1 MALSGG
7 ELIYVVLRGEE
18 GEACPVCG
26 WVVELADDEVIVGT
40 AVTPATARIPGS
52 VEGAS
57 GSEKLRFIKI
67 PRASVTTSQP
77 QTWKGNHP
85 HELPSWV
92 SSRACWR
99 AAGAKDLESSEA
111 DAQPAAAGK
120 KSSKKGLSQELR
132 DLSHLFG
139 DGDDSESDEDDEIGQ
154 ATQAAASSS
163 RVLPP
168 GAPSKGRGLEE
179 PKKKKKQ
186 EIDVQALLA
195 DGLAK
200 GQSASEMLPLA
211 LLAMVV
217 KKGKESKAKSSSHH
231 GGFSSDSESDEADF
245 SKSGMKAVV
254 SLNKLHARIKNRPA
268 KIYQEFEREIVEDMG
283 IVAGQA
289 WTIRDYLKKQAWG
302 KFKGIFRCAVMDAA
316 AYEMLRAG
324 ETESATA
331 QLAQNMKAKLQAVMS
346 GGDWEAGWLLTGLAD
361 PLSRREFAGSKQE
374 MAVVSGY
381 LEALSK
387 LKKKVREAG
396 QGNHGDEED
405 DEGGTSHRK

>member
-1 MALSGG
+1 M
-7 ELIYVVLRGEE
+7 
-18 GEACPVCG
+18 
-26 WVVELADDEVIVGT
+26 
-40 AVTPATARIPGS
+40 
-52 VEGAS
+52 
-57 GSEKLRFIKI
+57 
-67 PRASVTTSQP
+67 
-77 QTWKGNHP
+77 
-85 HELPSWV
+85 
-92 SSRACWR
+92 
-99 AAGAKDLESSEA
+99 
-111 DAQPAAAGK
+111 
-120 KSSKKGLSQELR
+120 
-132 DLSHLFG
+132 
-139 DGDDSESDEDDEIGQ
+139 
-154 ATQAAASSS
+154 
-163 RVLPP
+163 
-168 GAPSKGRGLEE
+168 
-179 PKKKKKQ
+179 
-186 EIDVQALLA
+186 QALLA

-217 KKGKESKAKSSSHH
+217 KKGKESKAKNSSHH

-324 ETESATA
+324 ETESATV

-405 DEGGTSHRK
+405 DEGGKSHRK